1 MRILDL
7 IHDRHILQLDIQELV
22 HAFEGTADGDVIF
35 ELDGDLCV
43 DEGFEEAESERRS
56 VIIHRIWWEVLC
68 MEHVQTV
75 AVSREDNEVCIPEE
89 EHLET
94 RGEVKRVTT

>member
-56 VIIHRIWWEVLC
+56 VIIHRFGGRSCVWNISKLS
-68 MEHVQTV
+68 Q
-75 AVSREDNEVCIPEE
+75 S
-89 EHLET
+89 LEKIT
-94 RGEVKRVTT
+94 RSAYLKKSILKRVER

>member
-43 DEGFEEAESERRS
+43 DEGFEEAESERS
-56 VIIHRIWWEVLC
+56 
-68 MEHVQTV
+68 Q
-75 AVSREDNEVCIPEE
+75 
-89 EHLET
+89 
-94 RGEVKRVTT
+94 

>member
-43 DEGFEEAESERRS
+43 DECFEEAESERS
-56 VIIHRIWWEVLC
+56 
-68 MEHVQTV
+68 Q
-75 AVSREDNEVCIPEE
+75 
-89 EHLET
+89 
-94 RGEVKRVTT
+94 